1 MIILAT
7 NPVWAVADSAR
18 NELSAALQRVMAI
31 TDVQMAERSI
41 PLPVRMVGKTAV
53 VSISGPMI
61 NGPSWL
67 SLYGFAVT
75 GDIRAAVANA
85 AADRAVTDIVL
96 RINSPGGSVSG
107 VSGLS
112 DAVAEAARIKPVR
125 TGVDGMMASAALQVG
140 VQARS
145 VSAGRGDMIGSIGT
159 YAVLYDTSEAYEQA
173 GIKPILVS
181 SGGLKGQGVDGLPI
195 TEELIADTQRIVDAY
210 TNEFK
215 ASVATG
221 RRLSGEQ
228 VSAVATGQ
236 VWLAADAQRLGL
248 IDSVESF
255 DRAMQVAQQRTAQMQ
270 RNQARLRLAEIS

>member
-1 MIILAT
+1 MIIVGM
-7 NPVWAVADSAR
+7 NPVWALADCAR
-18 NELSAALQRVMAI
+18 GELSAALQRIVAV
-31 TDVQMAERSI
+31 TDAQMAERTI
-41 PLPVRMVGKTAV
+41 PLPVRMFGKTAV

-75 GDIRAAVANA
+75 GDIRAAVSQA
-85 AADRAVTDIVL
+85 AADRGVSEIVL

-159 YAVLYDTSEAYEQA
+159 YAVLYDTSALYEEA
-173 GIKPILVS
+173 GVKPILVS

-195 TEELIADTQRIVDAY
+195 SDELIADTQRIVDAY
-210 TNEFK
+210 TGEFK
-215 ASVATG
+215 AAVASG
-221 RRLSGEQ
+221 RRMSAEQ

-236 VWLAADAQRLGL
+236 VWLAADAQRMGL

-255 DRAMQVAQQRTAQMQ
+255 ERAMQSAQQRTAQMQ
-270 RNQARLRLAEIS
+270 NNRARVALIDL